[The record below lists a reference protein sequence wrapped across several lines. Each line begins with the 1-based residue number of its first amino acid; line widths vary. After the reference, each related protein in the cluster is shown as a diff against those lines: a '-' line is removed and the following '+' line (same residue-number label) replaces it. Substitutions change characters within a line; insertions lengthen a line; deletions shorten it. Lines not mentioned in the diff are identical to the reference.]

1 MLKNAAVAVLLIIAA
16 VGSATTVVQ
25 AQSAGEVEVRITAQ
39 RLEDGRTE
47 FALQQREGDGW
58 SERIAPRARFLPA
71 EPPIDRWLFST
82 PVTVG
87 APDMLQTEGGGGVEV
102 RITAQRLEDGRTEF
116 AIEQREGDGWSERIA
131 PRARFLPAEPPV
143 DRWLF
148 STPVTVG
155 APTPA
160 SADRAALVTL
170 YNATNGPNW
179 TNNTNWLSDTPLDQ
193 WHGVSTDGDGRVVT
207 LDLYANQLSGAIP
220 PELGNL
226 ANLAGLSLAGNQL
239 SGAIPSELGN
249 LANLL
254 GLSLAD
260 NQLSGAIPPELGNL
274 ANLLGLSL
282 ADNQLSG
289 SIPSELGNLANLLG
303 LSLDNN
309 QLSGPMPSELGNLAN
324 LLGLSLDN
332 NQLSGSIPPELGNLA
347 NLQEL
352 HLRHNQLSGPIPSE
366 LGNLVNLRV
375 LWLNNNQ
382 LSGVIPSELGN
393 LANLSL
399 LRLHANRLSGCIP
412 GALQAQLTD
421 SPDRD
426 LPFCQ

>member
-1 MLKNAAVAVLLIIAA
+1 MLKNAAIAVLLIIVA
-16 VGSATTVVQ
+16 GSSTMVVQ

-71 EPPIDRWLFST
+71 APPIDRWLFST

-87 APDMLQTEGGGGVEV
+87 APDMLQTDGGGGVEV

-131 PRARFLPAEPPV
+131 PRARFLPAAPPV
-143 DRWLF
+143 DRWLN

-155 APTPA
+155 ASTPA
-160 SADRAALVTL
+160 ATDRAALVAF

-179 TNNTNWLSDTPLDQ
+179 TNNTNWLSDAPLDQ
-193 WHGVSTDGDGRVVT
+193 WHGVSTDSDGRVAT

-239 SGAIPSELGN
+239 SGAIP
-249 LANLL
+249 
-254 GLSLAD
+254 
-260 NQLSGAIPPELGNL
+260 PELGNL
-274 ANLLGLSL
+274 ANLVGLSLAGNQLSGAIPSELGNLDNLLGLSL
-282 ADNQLSG
+282 EANQLSG
-289 SIPSELGNLANLLG
+289 SIPSELGNLDNLLG
-303 LSLDNN
+303 LSLA
-309 QLSGPMPSELGNLAN
+309 G
-324 LLGLSLDN
+324 
-332 NQLSGSIPPELGNLA
+332 NQLSGSIPSELGNLDNLLGLSLEANQLSGSIPSELGNLA

-352 HLRHNQLSGPIPSE
+352 HLRHNQLSGSMPSA
-366 LGNLVNLRV
+366 LGNLANLRV

-382 LSGVIPSELGN
+382 LSGSIPPELGN

-412 GALQAQLTD
+412 GGLQAQLTD
-421 SPDRD
+421 SPDRV